1 LHKINNT
8 GSHAHITDKNS
19 FSLPAVPGC
28 KKYLQILGWRLFAA
42 GPEAALG
49 QTSRLLGKHQD

>member
-1 LHKINNT
+1 LHKINNAN
-8 GSHAHITDKNS
+8 SHAHIIDKNS

-42 GPEAALG
+42 RLGAALWANIKTKG
-49 QTSRLLGKHQD
+49 QLS